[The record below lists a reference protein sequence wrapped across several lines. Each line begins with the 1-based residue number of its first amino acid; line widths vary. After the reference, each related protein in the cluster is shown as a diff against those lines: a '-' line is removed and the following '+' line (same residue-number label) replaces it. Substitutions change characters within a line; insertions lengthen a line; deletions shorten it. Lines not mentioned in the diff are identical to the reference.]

1 MTLEEPSEAASKL
14 YGQPSVIRDR
24 RYRILFLVLV
34 IAVAGVLALPWINAH
49 RLSWR
54 LGRAESISQVKSIAR
69 ELISAESQPARL
81 VLANFADQSKR
92 RAYDPFHNVLAVAD
106 INDAW
111 SDEHCHVIRDHGG
124 ASFGKE
130 GISYVEVTIVENVPE
145 CVTFALR
152 RSNGRTT
159 LLLVAY
165 KSIIPVRVEAPDK
178 LSEWRATGFW
188 NKYVQDW
195 GDPNW
200 ERSKWSEQ
208 KKKEYEEWL
217 SF

>member
-34 IAVAGVLALPWINAH
+34 IAVAGGLALPWINAH

-92 RAYDPFHNVLAVAD
+92 RAYDPFHNVLVVAD

-111 SDEHCHVIRDHGG
+111 SDEHCHVIREHGG
-124 ASFGKE
+124 GSFGKE

-145 CVTFALR
+145 CVTFAR
-152 RSNGRTT
+152 RQSDGSTTFLLAAYRTT
-159 LLLVAY
+159 RPLGLEASEL
-165 KSIIPVRVEAPDK
+165 PV
-178 LSEWRATGFW
+178 WRATGFW
-188 NKYVQDW
+188 KKYIQVY
-195 GDPNW
+195 GDPHW
-200 ERSKWSEQ
+200 DRSKWSEQ